1 MGQYDSSLRVCLLF
15 DVPRTASLTCGTQ
28 RSGEDPTKVRVVRG
42 GARISDSAHW
52 KQLAEQE
59 LKIALNR
66 KTNTN
71 KAQNV
76 ILFVG
81 DGMGGTTVTGTR
93 ILRGQTQGA
102 TGEETVLE
110 FEKFPNVGFSKTY
123 SQDRQTTDSAATATA
138 LLCGEK
144 SNYRLIGLSDL
155 ARDGQCA
162 SQHGNELQCAFEWF
176 RADGRSVGMVS
187 TARIT
192 HATPAAAYAKSVSR
206 NWEVDGDM
214 VGVTG
219 WCKDIAS
226 QLIYNN
232 SYVKVMLGGG
242 RQFFLGRNDSDP
254 ELNDKNFAK
263 QRLDGVNLIKVWQE
277 EKKRNNLKAEYVW
290 NKGDFDAID
299 PSSTDYLLGLFE
311 ASHMQYDLDRDKSQI
326 GEPSLAAMTQK
337 AIRVLQKDK
346 NGFFLLVEGGR
357 IDHAH
362 HENNAKRA
370 LYDGLAFEDAVK
382 IATEMTD
389 EKDTLIIVTADH
401 AHVFNIAGYPA
412 RGNNI
417 FGVVD
422 NDEDLNGPY
431 FTTLSYGNGPGYGT
445 GNRTDVK
452 ATDTTDKDYLQ
463 AAAAPRFEDSHG
475 GQDVGIYARGP
486 MAHLIHGVHE
496 QHYIAHVMTY
506 AACVADNKQR
516 CDAIEANG
524 VSRSKMAEVV
534 VLLTCVAS
542 HLLYFY

>member
-1 MGQYDSSLRVCLLF
+1 MFAANMKTEMAHRAICMFLL
-15 DVPRTASLTCGTQ
+15 VLEVNVA
-28 RSGEDPTKVRVVRG
+28 
-42 GARISDSAHW
+42 GANPAHW
-52 KQLAEQE
+52 QQLAEQE
-59 LKIALNR
+59 LHKALNR
-66 KTNTN
+66 KWNTN
-71 KAQNV
+71 KAHNV
-76 ILFVG
+76 ILFIG
-81 DGMGGTTVTGTR
+81 DGMGGPTVTATR
-93 ILRGQTQGA
+93 ILRGQTQGGR
-102 TGEETVLE
+102 GEETVLE
-110 FEKFPNVGFSKTY
+110 FEKFPNVGYSKTY
-123 SQDRQTTDSAATATA
+123 SEDRQTTDSAATATA

-144 SNYRLIGLSDL
+144 TNYRLIGLSDQ

-162 SQHGNELQCAFEWF
+162 SQQGNEIPCAFEWF
-176 RADGRSVGMVS
+176 RADGRSVGMVT

-219 WCKDIAS
+219 GCTDIAS

-232 SYVKVMLGGG
+232 SHVKVILGGG
-242 RQFFLGRNDSDP
+242 RQFFLGRNHSDP
-254 ELNDKNFAK
+254 EMNNTNSAK
-263 QRLDGVNLIKVWQE
+263 QRLDGVNLINVWKE
-277 EKKRNNLKAEYVW
+277 DKMRKNFDAEYVW
-290 NKGDFDAID
+290 NNAQFDAVD
-299 PSSTDYLLGLFE
+299 PSKTDFLLGLFE
-311 ASHMQYDLDRDKSQI
+311 PSHMQYDLDRDNGPQ

-337 AIRVLQKDK
+337 AIRMLQKDT

-389 EKDTLIIVTADH
+389 ERDTLIIVTADH

-417 FGVVD
+417 FGIVD
-422 NDEDLNGPY
+422 IDEDLNGPY
-431 FTTLSYGNGPGYGT
+431 FTTLLYGNGPGYDA

-452 ATDTTDKDYLQ
+452 TTDTTDKNYIQ
-463 AAAAPRFEDSHG
+463 AAAAPRIEDSHG

-506 AACVADNKQR
+506 AACVADNKV
-516 CDAIEANG
+516 D
-524 VSRSKMAEVV
+524 VT
-534 VLLTCVAS
+534 L
-542 HLLYFY
+542 